1 MAKMGPGKV
10 TATGGGYMIAVE
22 SPHEEEQ
29 GPLLASTY
37 GSEHC
42 TSYGAVQ
49 WEISISLEDIAPEGK
64 TT

>member
-10 TATGGGYMIAVE
+10 TTTGGGYTIALE
-22 SPHEEEQ
+22 SPHEEQ
-29 GPLLASTY
+29 QASVLASTY
-37 GSEHC
+37 GSEHL

-49 WEISISLEDIAPEGK
+49 LDLAISPEDIAPEGK